1 MMEKE
6 NQTSNETKK
15 QSKVPDYL
23 RSFVKKIIKSR
34 ALKILAFILILG
46 FLNLGSKSPVISEVV
61 STNSNQAEDYVINK
75 NEVQKYMKMYQ
86 EIYERSMIQQ
96 IEFESEVIIPKNF
109 DFKYVEY
116 AYKLS
121 AELGIS
127 TRIMF
132 RLIFSESSFDH
143 NVISPA
149 GAAGL
154 MQLTQNT
161 RDLYYKNLRVDT
173 LKLDLDQED
182 IYIGAHYLKDLQ
194 GFWRDR
200 GNSEKNIMGLSLAAY
215 NAGPGKVI
223 KYKGIPPYKETIGF
237 VTFILK
243 AHSNPTFYANI
254 LTKKDKPPKNN
265 S

>member
-1 MMEKE
+1 MIEKE
-6 NQTSNETKK
+6 SQTSNETKE

-23 RSFVKKIIKSR
+23 RSFVKKIIKSK
-34 ALKILAFILILG
+34 ALKILVFILILG
-46 FLNLGSKSPVISEVV
+46 FLNLGSKSPVNSEIISANGNITENYFV
-61 STNSNQAEDYVINK
+61 NKAEI
-75 NEVQKYMKMYQ
+75 EKYMKMYQ
-86 EIYERSMIQQ
+86 EIYERSLIQQ

-109 DFKYVEY
+109 DFKYIEY
-116 AYKLS
+116 AYKL
-121 AELGIS
+121 ATEIGIP
-127 TRIMF
+127 TRVMF
-132 RLIFSESSFDH
+132 RLIFLESSFDH

-154 MQLTQNT
+154 MQLTQST
-161 RDLYYKNLRVDT
+161 RDTLYKNLRVDT

-194 GFWRDR
+194 EFWRSR

-243 AHSNPTFYANI
+243 PHSNPIFYANI
-254 LTKKDKPPKNN
+254 LTKKDKNQKN
-265 S
+265 SS